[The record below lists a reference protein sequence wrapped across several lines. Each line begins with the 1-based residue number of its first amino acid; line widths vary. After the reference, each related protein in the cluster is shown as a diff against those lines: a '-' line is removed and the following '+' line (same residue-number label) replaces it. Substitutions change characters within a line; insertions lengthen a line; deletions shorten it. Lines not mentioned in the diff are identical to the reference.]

1 MNDLA
6 FRVSSETTEVLYG
19 NKHEVGE
26 GEEKT
31 GGTEAVHATQ
41 GKLEIHMVDNLKQQH
56 FQTKVSVLIVDS
68 KICLAE
74 DLKEYNSE
82 NNDSDELMYL
92 ATYSNS
98 ESFVLTYFSIFETLW
113 TQTELTQSVR

>member
-1 MNDLA
+1 LNDLA

-82 NNDSDELMYL
+82 K
-92 ATYSNS
+92 
-98 ESFVLTYFSIFETLW
+98 
-113 TQTELTQSVR
+113 

>member
-1 MNDLA
+1 
-6 FRVSSETTEVLYG
+6 
-19 NKHEVGE
+19 
-26 GEEKT
+26 
-31 GGTEAVHATQ
+31 
-41 GKLEIHMVDNLKQQH
+41 MVDNLKQQH
-56 FQTKVSVLIVDS
+56 FQTKVSVLIIDS

-82 NNDSDELMYL
+82 NSDSDELMYL

-98 ESFVLTYFSIFETLW
+98 ESFVLTYFSIFETFW